1 MSREDQT
8 DSISSSQANL
18 SSGKPQP
25 FPKHIMVSGQR
36 INLHQ
41 WKAKNVRDSVLL
53 SIFTVVML
61 VAIGYLIAIAIEP
74 AAAVLFILI
83 ALVISLTQNAVAFWF
98 SDQIAL
104 HAARARKANKEE
116 HRYLVNITEAVAIGA
131 GIPMPEIYVIDSPA
145 PNAFATGRNP
155 KHSAVAVTTG
165 LMSILD
171 RQELEGVI
179 AHEIAHIKNQDILF
193 TSMIAATVGAII
205 IMRDLFYRS
214 FHYGSRGGMAPRR
227 SSREDGGGQ
236 AQAIAYLLLI
246 LLLILG
252 PILAMMIRYA
262 VSRKREYV
270 ADATGAYITR
280 NPEGLA
286 RALIKLQNYS
296 GAKLEVSEGVR
307 HMFFTNPAKSFNAK
321 TAFSTH
327 PPIEERIDRLRRM

>member
-1 MSREDQT
+1 MSRSNQT
-8 DSISSSQANL
+8 NL
-18 SSGKPQP
+18 NSESPQKL
-25 FPKHIMVSGQR
+25 PKHIVVSGQR

-53 SIFTVVML
+53 GVFTVVML
-61 VAIGYLIAIAIEP
+61 VAIAYLLAIVFEP
-74 AAAVLFILI
+74 AAAVFFMLI
-83 ALVISLTQNAVAFWF
+83 ALFISLTQNVVAFWF

-131 GIPMPEIYVIDSPA
+131 GVPMPEIYVIDSPA

-165 LMSILD
+165 LMKMLD

-205 IMRDLFYRS
+205 IMRDFFYRS
-214 FHYGSRGGMAPRR
+214 FHYGHGHASRR
-227 SSREDGGGQ
+227 SSRGEDNGGQ

-286 RALIKLQNYS
+286 RALIKLRDYN

>member
-1 MSREDQT
+1 MSRNNQSDLQAN
-8 DSISSSQANL
+8 IQANL
-18 SSGKPQP
+18 GAGKPQP
-25 FPKHIMVSGQR
+25 LPKHIVVSGQR

-41 WKAKNVRDSVLL
+41 WKAKNVRDSFLL
-53 SIFTVVML
+53 GIFTIAML
-61 VAIGYLIAIAIEP
+61 MAIAYLIAIAFEP
-74 AAAVLFILI
+74 AMAAFFVLI
-83 ALVISLTQNAVAFWF
+83 ALVISLTQNVVAFWF

-131 GIPMPEIYVIDSPA
+131 GVPMPEIYVIDSPA

-165 LMSILD
+165 LMKLLD

-193 TSMIAATVGAII
+193 TSMVAATVGAII

-214 FHYGSRGGMAPRR
+214 FHYGAGHRAPRQSSRG
-227 SSREDGGGQ
+227 EDGGGQ

>member
-1 MSREDQT
+1 MSNPNQSDFQ
-8 DSISSSQANL
+8 SNL
-18 SSGKPQP
+18 NNGKPQP
-25 FPKHIMVSGQR
+25 LPKHIVVSGQR

-53 SIFTVVML
+53 GIFTVVML
-61 VAIGYLIAIAIEP
+61 VAIAYLIAIAIEP
-74 AAAVLFILI
+74 AAAFLFILI
-83 ALVISLTQNAVAFWF
+83 ALVISLTQNVGAFWF

-131 GIPMPEIYVIDSPA
+131 GVPMPEIYVIDSPA

-227 SSREDGGGQ
+227 SSRGEDGGGQ